1 MRPKRRIE
9 EALRRPDLSWP
20 EETGAYDHFLRRRAR
35 RMLVRRLCS
44 AIAAAALIVVTVLTA
59 HLLPGDRQ
67 ATKPPATVP
76 ATTAAPTETTLG
88 IHSYEGSDSE
98 IRQIDPEQ
106 FVARGKRDGFS
117 WSLSTDRIYQLDSEG
132 RPDGGPQVCGAFSRN
147 AVTPG
152 AESETGVG
160 CFPQDHPLSQ
170 VNPLSTPLR
179 SSDGRRLLAV
189 SGWAPAATARLRLE
203 LADGSAVAARVVGG
217 THFSKRFYLGFVPL
231 SRQDSRSGAIP
242 VSVVV
247 ALDARGGELARLQ
260 TESGL
265 AWLPPTGE
273 PVLVATATSPAGP
286 LRLYAYNHD
295 GVTCVTLLEA
305 RLKGVCDV
313 DTDRSKTFSP
323 INMCGKDGDYV
334 YGPVPQDVWTIRF
347 TFANARPIQIRTH
360 QGPAGFGRA
369 YLVVA
374 LPPSTRNRRAVAL
387 DAHGKVVQS
396 SDLFC
401 QR

>member
-1 MRPKRRIE
+1 M
-9 EALRRPDLSWP
+9 
-20 EETGAYDHFLRRRAR
+20 
-35 RMLVRRLCS
+35 
-44 AIAAAALIVVTVLTA
+44 AIAGAALIAVTVLTA

-76 ATTAAPTETTLG
+76 ATTTAPTETTLG
-88 IHSYEGSDSE
+88 IHSNEGSDSE

-132 RPDGGPQVCGAFSRN
+132 KPDGGPQVCGAFSRN

-152 AESETGVG
+152 AESETDIG

-170 VNPLSTPLR
+170 LNLLSTPLR

-189 SGWAPAATARLRLE
+189 SGWASAPTARLRLE
-203 LADGSAVAARVVGG
+203 LDGSAVVAHVVGD
-217 THFSKRFYLGFVPL
+217 THFSKRFYVGFVPL
-231 SRQDSRSGAIP
+231 SKQASRSGAIP

-260 TESGL
+260 TDSGL
-265 AWLPPTGE
+265 AWLPPTDE

-286 LRLYAYNHD
+286 LRLYAYHHD
-295 GVTCVTLLEA
+295 SVACVTLAEA
-305 RLKGVCDV
+305 ELPGVRDV
-313 DTDRSKTFSP
+313 GTDRSKTFSP
-323 INMCGKDGDYV
+323 INMCGKDGDYI
-334 YGPVPQDVWTIRF
+334 YGSAPPTVRTIRF
-347 TFANARPIQIRTH
+347 TFASTRPIQIRTR
-360 QGPAGFGRA
+360 QGPARFGRA
-369 YLVVA
+369 YFVFA
-374 LPPSTRNRRAVAL
+374 FPRSTTDRRAVAL

-396 SDLFC
+396 SDIFC